1 MPNQAT
7 PNAGK
12 TEKSPTLDEVHTPK
26 TEEEAIER
34 VADRAAE
41 RAGNRE
47 KSYDRDHEIFTK

>member
-12 TEKSPTLDEVHTPK
+12 TEKSPTVDEIHTPK
-26 TEEEAIER
+26 SEDEAIDR
-34 VADRAAE
+34 IADRAAE

-47 KSYDRDHEIFTK
+47 RGFDRDHDIFTK